1 MKKLRE
7 IWLRKTKEKGK
18 QMEIGKPLRVIE
30 AVPVP
35 EPAPVPEP
43 EKEKETV

>member
-1 MKKLRE
+1 
-7 IWLRKTKEKGK
+7 
-18 QMEIGKPLRVIE
+18 MEIGKPLRVIE

-35 EPAPVPEP
+35 EAAPVPEP

>member
-1 MKKLRE
+1 
-7 IWLRKTKEKGK
+7 
-18 QMEIGKPLRVIE
+18 MEIGKPLRVIE

-35 EPAPVPEP
+35 EKAPVPEP

>member
-1 MKKLRE
+1 
-7 IWLRKTKEKGK
+7 
-18 QMEIGKPLRVIE
+18 MEIGKPLRVIE

-35 EPAPVPEP
+35 ETVPVPEP

>member
-1 MKKLRE
+1 
-7 IWLRKTKEKGK
+7 
-18 QMEIGKPLRVIE
+18 MEIGKPLRVIE

-35 EPAPVPEP
+35 ETVPEP

>member
-1 MKKLRE
+1 
-7 IWLRKTKEKGK
+7 
-18 QMEIGKPLRVIE
+18 MEIGKPLRVIE

-35 EPAPVPEP
+35 ERKPVQQP

>member
-1 MKKLRE
+1 
-7 IWLRKTKEKGK
+7 
-18 QMEIGKPLRVIE
+18 MEIGKPQRVIE

-35 EPAPVPEP
+35 ETAPVPEP

>member
-1 MKKLRE
+1 
-7 IWLRKTKEKGK
+7 
-18 QMEIGKPLRVIE
+18 MEIGKPLRVIE

-35 EPAPVPEP
+35 ETAPVP

>member
-1 MKKLRE
+1 
-7 IWLRKTKEKGK
+7 
-18 QMEIGKPLRVIE
+18 MEIGKPLRVIE

-35 EPAPVPEP
+35 ENEPVQQP

>member
-1 MKKLRE
+1 
-7 IWLRKTKEKGK
+7 
-18 QMEIGKPLRVIE
+18 MEIGKPLRVIK

-35 EPAPVPEP
+35 ESEPVQQP

>member
-1 MKKLRE
+1 
-7 IWLRKTKEKGK
+7 
-18 QMEIGKPLRVIE
+18 MEIGKPLRVIE

-35 EPAPVPEP
+35 ESEPVPQP

>member
-1 MKKLRE
+1 
-7 IWLRKTKEKGK
+7 
-18 QMEIGKPLRVIE
+18 MEIGKPLRAIE

-35 EPAPVPEP
+35 ETEPVQQP

>member
-1 MKKLRE
+1 
-7 IWLRKTKEKGK
+7 
-18 QMEIGKPLRVIE
+18 MEIGKPLRVIE

-35 EPAPVPEP
+35 EIEPAQQP